1 MYVNKSFS
9 IDNIDNMNVANL
21 KKLLTAAPDSA
32 TVRVSTHKGD
42 RNLMDYHSMTVSWRE
57 EVK

>member
-9 IDNIDNMNVANL
+9 IDNIDSMNVGNL
-21 KKLLTAAPDSA
+21 VRLLSSAPASA
-32 TVRVSTHKGD
+32 TVRVSTHQAD

-57 EVK
+57 EV